1 MDGQLK
7 AYLIES
13 PAGLFLID
21 KSGKIV
27 EKALFPRNPKDA
39 ALVLGEVRKG
49 VLPSQFED
57 FAKRVSGLEVESV
70 TVDNEAMVSLAR
82 KLSGTYKVEMDETD
96 PAMVR
101 YRTRLSGMLV
111 RMQII
116 ESKDEYEKFVRDVS
130 LELAQT
136 AIGEAAT
143 RRDLFAVQT
152 VRCIDDLDKVLNLL
166 AGRIREWYGLHF
178 PELDRLVEK
187 HDSYVRL
194 VQNLGNRENFTLTA
208 LEEQGIPN
216 DRSRII
222 AEAAKRSAGG
232 ELPEAD
238 LSWLQEVCGSVLQL
252 YKLREHAEGYTDK
265 VLVEVAPNMSAILG
279 PVLAAKMIS
288 IVGGLD
294 GVAKM
299 PASTLQVLGAEKALF
314 RTIKTGARPPKH
326 GVIFQYA
333 AIHTSPRWL
342 RGKIAR
348 AVAGKL
354 AIAARMDAFGG
365 EDQGIK
371 MRASLDGK
379 INELKARFP
388 SPPPRRPDQRNTW
401 GPREPRRAGRS
412 YRERPSHQERPQGRF
427 GRRPER
433 HRDRPGGR
441 R

>member
-1 MDGQLK
+1 MK

-39 ALVLGEVRKG
+39 AVVLGQVRQGK
-49 VLPSQFED
+49 LPDQFGD
-57 FAKRVSGLEVESV
+57 FAKRVSELDIERL

-82 KLSGTYKVEMDETD
+82 KLNGAFKVEMNESE
-96 PAMVR
+96 PAIVR
-101 YRTRLSGMLV
+101 YRTRLSSMLV
-111 RMQII
+111 RMQLI

-152 VRCIDDLDKVLNLL
+152 VRCIEDLDKVLNLL

-187 HDSYVRL
+187 HDSYARM
-194 VQNLGNRENFTLTA
+194 VQSLGNRSNFTLEA

-216 DRSRII
+216 DRARII
-222 AEAAKRSAGG
+222 AEAAKQSAGA
-232 ELPEAD
+232 ELSEPD
-238 LSWLQEVCGSVLQL
+238 LAWLREVCTSVLQL

-333 AIHTSPRWL
+333 PIHTSPRWL

-365 EDQGIK
+365 EDQGVK
-371 MRASLDGK
+371 MRAALEQK
-379 INELKARFP
+379 INELKTRYP
-388 SPPPRRPDQRNTW
+388 SPPPRKPGSEQQRQW
-401 GPREPRRAGRS
+401 GPREPHRGGRS
-412 YRERPSHQERPQGRF
+412 FRERDQRPRRF
-427 GRRPER
+427 GQS
-433 HRDRPGGR
+433 RDRDRDRQR
-441 R
+441 RR